1 MLLNLTLEIA
11 MNIAFAF
18 AHYCT
23 EDLLAQLGGGTLTIY
38 SVARPINA
46 DLPVDRSVA
55 LATFTFASPAFAPTN
70 GGQHTPL
77 FTASPV
83 ATVSGT
89 PGFARAR
96 TADGTVVAD
105 FSAGPGNRE
114 IKFSEVSFSQGVP
127 VTITTFESKNEDS
140 WPERRDYY
148 ETKPRVGYKMP
159 PTL

>member
-1 MLLNLTLEIA
+1 
-11 MNIAFAF
+11 
-18 AHYCT
+18 
-23 EDLLAQLGGGTLTIY
+23 
-38 SVARPINA
+38 VARPVNA

-55 LATFTFASPAFAPTN
+55 LATFTFASPAFAPAAE
-70 GGQHTPL
+70 GGYTPL
-77 FTASPV
+77 FTTSPA

-127 VTITTFESKNEDS
+127 VTITAFEIKNGES
-140 WPERRDYY
+140 WPERLDYY

-159 PTL
+159 ATP